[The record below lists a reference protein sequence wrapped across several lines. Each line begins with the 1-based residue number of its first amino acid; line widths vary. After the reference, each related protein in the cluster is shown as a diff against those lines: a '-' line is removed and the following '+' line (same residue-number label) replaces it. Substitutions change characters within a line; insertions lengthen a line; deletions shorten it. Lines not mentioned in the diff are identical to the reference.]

1 MTTLDEVGAASGADL
16 RRLQDG
22 YVTLLDAIRIC
33 ERWHRIE
40 VPRSD
45 LFPPDPAVLA
55 IVRARCALLVSLYD
69 VLVRFNRAGI
79 PASTSLIDIPLLRDS
94 LSEATMAAN
103 TGKFVSL
110 R

>member
-1 MTTLDEVGAASGADL
+1 MTPDDVGEASSADL

-22 YVTLLDAIRIC
+22 YLTLLDAIRIC
-33 ERWHRIE
+33 ERWRRIE
-40 VPRSD
+40 VPRSE
-45 LFPPDPAVLA
+45 LFPPDPAVLV
-55 IVRARCALLVSLYD
+55 IVRARCALLVSLYE

-79 PASTSLIDIPLLRDS
+79 PGSTCLIDIPLLRDT

-103 TGKFVSL
+103 VGKFVSL